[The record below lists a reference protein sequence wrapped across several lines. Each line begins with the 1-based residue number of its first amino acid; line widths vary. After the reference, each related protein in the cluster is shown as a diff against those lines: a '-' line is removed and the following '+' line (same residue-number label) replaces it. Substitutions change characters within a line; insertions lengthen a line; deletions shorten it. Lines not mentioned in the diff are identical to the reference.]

1 VNTRFALS
9 MARRELR
16 ASRRRFALYG
26 GCMALGIAA
35 LVALQGLRETV
46 RGAVAA
52 ESRSLLGAD
61 LRLESRTPFDEATLA
76 LLERLHEGPEETTGR
91 ITRFASMALV
101 PRSGRTRLVDVQA
114 VGGTFPLHGE
124 VRTDPPEAW
133 PRLRGEELVAV
144 VDRSLLVQLEA
155 EVGDALALGEARF
168 EIAGSIVRAP
178 GTFGMRTRVAPR
190 VFIARRA
197 VEETGLVRPG
207 SLVEHLLYARADEA
221 RLRPWL
227 DRHRERLLAARVRVQ
242 TVAGYEESLS
252 RSFGTL
258 SRYLGLV
265 GLAALA
271 LGGVGV
277 AAGAR
282 VFVREKLDT
291 VAVLRALGARS
302 NDVLA
307 AYGLL
312 ALALGAVAGTAG
324 AAIGA
329 VLQWVLPWLL
339 RAFLP
344 VEVEV
349 SLEPGAVATGI
360 GLGVWLTLLFAGGP
374 LLDLGRVPPLRAL
387 RRDFTAGRAA
397 LTGRVLLVGAV
408 ALTLLA
414 ASLWQAPRPALGLAF
429 AGGLAGA
436 IALLAAAAGVTMRAL
451 RRHPL
456 RRAPFWLRQGVAN
469 LFRPRNHTLASV
481 LAVGFG
487 LFVVATLQIVRHNVL
502 AQIASDTSPD
512 RPNLVLFDVQRD
524 QLDAVRALAEERGAR
539 LVEQAPIVSL
549 RIARLAGREVSEQ
562 LRAEAMSRDLRW
574 ALRREYRATYSGE
587 LRETETIS
595 SGRWW
600 SPDDLGGNAP
610 AGVSLETEIAALL
623 GVAPGDSI
631 AWDVQ
636 GVRLDSVV
644 RSLRDVN
651 WDRLATNFFLIFSP
665 GVLEEAPQSLVL
677 LLRLPGADARA
688 AFQRDLVGR
697 FANVSALD
705 ATVIL
710 AAVDSLLGELGFAVR
725 LLALFTLATGLS
737 VLVAAGASA
746 RHERT
751 REALLLRTLGA
762 SSRTVRRI
770 VACEALALAAIAA
783 AVGAG
788 LALAASWAL
797 VRFVFELP
805 FGAPLGELA
814 ALSLG
819 TVAATAALGAASGGT
834 RRARSPLAALREAEL
849 SGATALLLLALA

>member
-339 RAFLP
+339 RAFL
-344 VEVEV
+344 
-349 SLEPGAVATGI
+349 L
-360 GLGVWLTLLFAGGP
+360 WLTLLFAGGP

-562 LRAEAMSRDLRW
+562 LRAETMSRDLRW

-651 WDRLATNFFLIFSP
+651 WDRLATNFFVIFSP